1 MKASFSSKIKFN
13 KDLRKQ
19 YFSLLLIN
27 QFSTKVPLP
36 YPLKISE
43 TLWFTDVFRRYR
55 SGTLVENGLISVLNV
70 NDLCIQ

>member
-1 MKASFSSKIKFN
+1 MKASFSSKIKF

>member
-27 QFSTKVPLP
+27 QFSTKGPLP

-43 TLWFTDVFRRYR
+43 MF
-55 SGTLVENGLISVLNV
+55 SGGIEVEHWLKM
-70 NDLCIQ
+70 D